1 MSVQNC
7 PCGHGEYT
15 SCCQPL
21 HEGRAQA
28 QTAAQLMRSRYS
40 AFALQKIDYI
50 LLTTAL
56 GQQQDL
62 DRAAIAEWSRSNRW
76 LGLELLE
83 INEKLDK
90 NHALVEFKA
99 HYLDAQAQ
107 PQQHHERSYFV
118 QHQGQWYFLDPTTDV
133 LPSMKQSCLCGS
145 GKKFKHCCA
154 QYL

>member
-7 PCGHGEYT
+7 PCGHGEYA

-21 HEGRAQA
+21 HEGISQA
-28 QTAAQLMRSRYS
+28 KTAAQLMRSRYS

-50 LLTTAL
+50 VATTAL
-56 GQQQDL
+56 GQQQSL
-62 DRAAIAEWSRSNRW
+62 DRTAIAEWSQRNRW

-90 NHALVEFKA
+90 THASVEFKA
-99 HYLDAQAQ
+99 HYDDGQ
-107 PQQHHERSYFV
+107 PQLHHEKSYFV
-118 QHQGQWYFLDPTTDV
+118 QHDAAWYFLDPTTGV
-133 LPSMKQSCLCGS
+133 LPSMKQPCICASK
-145 GKKFKHCCA
+145 KKFKHCCA